1 MPPGSGRVASQWGGQ
16 SGEWSYLDLPLVGL
30 HPPQPDLV
38 LLELA
43 GDVGDD
49 LPHVEPLAGPEVAL
63 QLGRLRG
70 LQDQPG
76 YKGEGKTLVVMAEH

>member
-1 MPPGSGRVASQWGGQ
+1 MASQWRRL
-16 SGEWSYLDLPLVGL
+16 SGEWSYLELPLVGL

-49 LPHVEPLAGPEVAL
+49 LPHVESLARPEVAL
-63 QLGRLRG
+63 QLGCLSG

-76 YKGEGKTLVVMAEH
+76 HRGEGSI